1 MNFRPYPV
9 LSFVAVPVLAALIV
23 LGVWQLQRAEWK
35 AGLIA
40 DFEAASTAPPASPD
54 AVLCGEEDPL
64 GKVVSLPDAKGLQL
78 RVFGHNAAGDVGWRL
93 FQTVKPPCSGPT
105 GGVLVETAF
114 EPLRIGEGIEL
125 PASIPVGPDARFVVE
140 KWPAQQWMAADNAP
154 ERNEWH
160 WFDAPAMAA
169 FLGAGPIDDSYI
181 LARLEGM
188 PDYLARTPP
197 ATHIAYAVTWF
208 GMAIAFVVIYALFHA
223 RAGRLRFGRQ
233 DRGRP

>member
-1 MNFRPYPV
+1 MTFRPYPV
-9 LSFVAVPVLAALIV
+9 LTVLSIPILAALIF
-23 LGVWQLQRAEWK
+23 LGFWQLERAEWK

-40 DFEAASTAPPASPD
+40 DWERASAEPPIAPDVAFCSDASPI
-54 AVLCGEEDPL
+54 
-64 GKVVSLPDAKGLQL
+64 GKVLTVPEARGLQL

-93 FQTVKPPCSGPT
+93 FQITKPGCSSPPVLAET
-105 GGVLVETAF
+105 GF
-114 EPLRIGEGIEL
+114 EPLTISRGIEV
-125 PASIPVGPDARFVVE
+125 PVPIPVKPTDRFIVE
-140 KWPAQQWMAADNAP
+140 AWPAKQLMAADNFP

-169 FLGAGPIDDSYI
+169 FLGEGAVEPRYI

-188 PDYLARTPP
+188 PDYLTRTPP
-197 ATHIAYAVTWF
+197 SGHIGYAVTWF

-233 DRGRP
+233 GPRRR